1 MIVFRNIPINLKKWF
16 IDDNGWRH
24 YAGFLAFGYI
34 ILFVGNTDL
43 ARTTKEFPLSFLWS
57 FYQQN
62 LILKLVALAIPTLI
76 LSYDIEARQKNK
88 FNIPISVPDIVFG
101 CLGVWSAILL
111 EVKCHN
117 IFLLVFFSLV
127 FSACVGYLIL
137 QLNNKLK

>member
-1 MIVFRNIPINLKKWF
+1 MKNLKKWF
-16 IDDNGWRH
+16 INDNGWRH

-76 LSYDIEARQKNK
+76 ISYDIEARQKNK

-101 CLGVWSAILL
+101 VLGVWCAIYL
-111 EVKCHN
+111 EVKYHN
-117 IFLLVFFSLV
+117 IFLLVFCSLL

-137 QLNNKLK
+137 QLQNKLK

>member
-1 MIVFRNIPINLKKWF
+1 MKNFNLKKWF

-24 YAGFLAFGYI
+24 YFGFLAFGYI
-34 ILFVGNTDL
+34 LLFVGNTDL

-57 FYQQN
+57 FYQQI

-76 LSYDIEARQKNK
+76 ISYDIEARQKNK

-101 CLGVWSAILL
+101 VLGVWSAIFL
-111 EVKCHN
+111 EAKIHN
-117 IFLLVFFSLV
+117 IFLLVFCSLL

-137 QLNNKLK
+137 QLQNKLK